1 MPLCILLPP
10 LSLYYIPVSDC
21 TIVHQAILLFLSISC
36 FCHYFV
42 VAVRDSDVIDS
53 FYTYSFFISI
63 KLFSRAFQ
71 EWDWC
76 FIGFEYFYHSYCN
89 IALLHIFVYNQGCL
103 FEVL

>member
-53 FYTYSFFISI
+53 FYTYSF
-63 KLFSRAFQ
+63 LFPLNYLAELSRNGI
-71 EWDWC
+71 DV